1 MTGVPPVPWR
11 SAIGNIARAIAWPSP
26 HNHITGAAAWPYAG
40 SDSEE
45 VSPSPYSPHSREKRT
60 AMSQKISAALIGAF
74 VVGALVLVIVAVI
87 VFGSGQLFR
96 KTQEFVLYFGGSVNG
111 LRIGAPVKFMGVE
124 VGSVKDIRLEM
135 RGASGV
141 HMIPVI
147 IEIDLKK
154 VIRRGVAREEA
165 MDPNTIS
172 EFVKQGMRGQLLTES
187 FVTGVLYVG
196 FDWFPKTPL
205 RFVQQP
211 GGHFQYEEIP
221 TVPTGLEEA
230 QDAIVRVVKKLDD
243 IDFKA
248 AINSLTKTSDRVGE
262 LASSPSLKSILRS
275 LDSDMPELRGAILDL
290 RRLTATA
297 DTNITNV
304 SGELR
309 RTLSAAQATIEQI
322 AATMKEA
329 QTTIVSLRATV
340 DPNSP
345 TVYELT
351 KSLREVAGAASS
363 IRLLADSLDHNPQAL
378 ILGKPEIQEGK

>member
-1 MTGVPPVPWR
+1 M
-11 SAIGNIARAIAWPSP
+11 N
-26 HNHITGAAAWPYAG
+26 
-40 SDSEE
+40 
-45 VSPSPYSPHSREKRT
+45 
-60 AMSQKISAALIGAF
+60 QKISPTLIGAF
-74 VVGALVLVIVAVI
+74 VVGALALLVVAVI
-87 VFGSGQLFR
+87 AFGSGQLFR
-96 KTQEFVLYFGGSVNG
+96 KTQQFVLYFGGSVNG

-124 VGSVKDIRLEM
+124 IGSVKDIRLEM
-135 RGASGV
+135 QGPSRG
-141 HMIPVI
+141 HMMIPVI

-165 MDPNTIS
+165 MDPNTIR

-309 RTLSAAQATIEQI
+309 RTLTAAQGTIEQI

-340 DPNSP
+340 DPNSL

-378 ILGKPEIQEGK
+378 ILGKPEIQEEK

>member
-1 MTGVPPVPWR
+1 
-11 SAIGNIARAIAWPSP
+11 
-26 HNHITGAAAWPYAG
+26 
-40 SDSEE
+40 
-45 VSPSPYSPHSREKRT
+45 
-60 AMSQKISAALIGAF
+60 MSQKISPTLIGAF
-74 VVGALVLVIVAVI
+74 VVGALALLILAVI
-87 VFGSGQLFR
+87 AFGSGQLFR

-135 RGASGV
+135 QGASGV

-147 IEIDLKK
+147 IEIDRKK
-154 VIRRGVAREEA
+154 VIRRGVARKEA

-196 FDWFPKTPL
+196 FEWFPETPP

-211 GGHFQYEEIP
+211 SGHFQYEEIP

-230 QDAIVRVVKKLDD
+230 QDAIVRVVKKLDE

-248 AINSLTKTSDRVGE
+248 LAGSLTKTSDRFGE
-262 LASSPSLKSILRS
+262 LASSPALKSILKS
-275 LDSDMPELRGAILDL
+275 LDDDMPELRGAILDVRKL
-290 RRLTATA
+290 AATA
-297 DTNITNV
+297 NTSVTNV
-304 SGELR
+304 SADLHNVSGDFHQ
-309 RTLSAAQATIEQI
+309 TLTAAQSAIEQI

-329 QTTIVSLRATV
+329 QTTIVSVRGTV

-363 IRLLADSLDHNPQAL
+363 IRMLADSLDSNPQGI
-378 ILGKPEIQEGK
+378 ILGKPETQERK

>member
-1 MTGVPPVPWR
+1 
-11 SAIGNIARAIAWPSP
+11 
-26 HNHITGAAAWPYAG
+26 
-40 SDSEE
+40 
-45 VSPSPYSPHSREKRT
+45 
-60 AMSQKISAALIGAF
+60 
-74 VVGALVLVIVAVI
+74 
-87 VFGSGQLFR
+87 
-96 KTQEFVLYFGGSVNG
+96 
-111 LRIGAPVKFMGVE
+111 
-124 VGSVKDIRLEM
+124 
-135 RGASGV
+135 
-141 HMIPVI
+141 MIPVI

-165 MDPNTIS
+165 MDPNTIR

-196 FDWFPKTPL
+196 FDWFPQTPL

-211 GGHFQYEEIP
+211 GGHFQYDEIP

-309 RTLSAAQATIEQI
+309 RTLTAAQGTIEQI

>member
-1 MTGVPPVPWR
+1 
-11 SAIGNIARAIAWPSP
+11 
-26 HNHITGAAAWPYAG
+26 
-40 SDSEE
+40 
-45 VSPSPYSPHSREKRT
+45 
-60 AMSQKISAALIGAF
+60 MSQKISPTLIGAF
-74 VVGALVLVIVAVI
+74 VVGALALLILAVI
-87 VFGSGQLFR
+87 AFGSGQLFR

-135 RGASGV
+135 QGASGV

-147 IEIDLKK
+147 IEIDRKK
-154 VIRRGVAREEA
+154 VIRRGVARKEA

-196 FDWFPKTPL
+196 FEWFPETPL

-230 QDAIVRVVKKLDD
+230 QDAIVRVVKKLDE

-248 AINSLTKTSDRVGE
+248 LAGSLTKTSDRFGD
-262 LASSPSLKSILRS
+262 LASSPALKSILKS
-275 LDSDMPELRGAILDL
+275 LDDDMPELRGAILDL
-290 RRLTATA
+290 RRLAATA
-297 DTNITNV
+297 NTSVTNV
-304 SGELR
+304 SGDLHNVSGDLHQ
-309 RTLSAAQATIEQI
+309 TLTAAQSAIEQI
-322 AATMKEA
+322 AATMKET
-329 QTTIVSLRATV
+329 QTTIVSVRGTV

-363 IRLLADSLDHNPQAL
+363 IRMLADSLDSNPQGI
-378 ILGKPEIQEGK
+378 ILGKPETQERK

>member
-1 MTGVPPVPWR
+1 M
-11 SAIGNIARAIAWPSP
+11 
-26 HNHITGAAAWPYAG
+26 
-40 SDSEE
+40 
-45 VSPSPYSPHSREKRT
+45 
-60 AMSQKISAALIGAF
+60 Q
-74 VVGALVLVIVAVI
+74 
-87 VFGSGQLFR
+87 
-96 KTQEFVLYFGGSVNG
+96 
-111 LRIGAPVKFMGVE
+111 
-124 VGSVKDIRLEM
+124 
-135 RGASGV
+135 GASGV

-147 IEIDLKK
+147 IEIDRKK
-154 VIRRGVAREEA
+154 VIRRGVARKEA

-196 FDWFPKTPL
+196 FEWFPETPL

-230 QDAIVRVVKKLDD
+230 QDAIVRVVKKLDE

-248 AINSLTKTSDRVGE
+248 LAGSLTKTSDRFGE
-262 LASSPSLKSILRS
+262 LASSPALKSILKS
-275 LDSDMPELRGAILDL
+275 LDDDMPELRGAILDVRKL
-290 RRLTATA
+290 AATA
-297 DTNITNV
+297 NTSVTNV
-304 SGELR
+304 STDLHNVSGDFHQ
-309 RTLSAAQATIEQI
+309 TLTAAQSAIEQI

-329 QTTIVSLRATV
+329 QTTIVSVRGTV

-363 IRLLADSLDHNPQAL
+363 IRMLADSLDSNPQGI
-378 ILGKPEIQEGK
+378 ILGKPETQERK

>member
-1 MTGVPPVPWR
+1 M
-11 SAIGNIARAIAWPSP
+11 N
-26 HNHITGAAAWPYAG
+26 
-40 SDSEE
+40 
-45 VSPSPYSPHSREKRT
+45 
-60 AMSQKISAALIGAF
+60 QKISPTLIGAF
-74 VVGALVLVIVAVI
+74 VVGALALLIVAVI
-87 VFGSGQLFR
+87 AFGSGQLFR
-96 KTQEFVLYFGGSVNG
+96 KTQEFVLFFSGSVNG

-135 RGASGV
+135 QGASGV

-154 VIRRGVAREEA
+154 VIRRGVTTKEA
-165 MDPNTIS
+165 MNPNTIS
-172 EFVKQGMRGQLLTES
+172 EFVKQGMRAQLLTES

-196 FDWFPKTPL
+196 FAWFPETPL

-248 AINSLTKTSDRVGE
+248 LAGSLTKTSDRFGE
-262 LASSPSLKSILRS
+262 LASSPALKSILKS
-275 LDSDMPELRGAILDL
+275 LDDDMPELRGAILDL
-290 RRLTATA
+290 RRLAATV
-297 DTNITNV
+297 NTNV
-304 SGELR
+304 TNVAGDIHNVAGDLHQ
-309 RTLSAAQATIEQI
+309 TLTAAQSAIEQI

-329 QTTIVSLRATV
+329 QTTIVSVRATV

-345 TVYELT
+345 TVYELK
-351 KSLREVAGAASS
+351 KSLREVSGAASS
-363 IRLLADSLDHNPQAL
+363 IRMLADSLDRNPQAI
-378 ILGKPEIQEGK
+378 ILGKPETQEGK

>member
-1 MTGVPPVPWR
+1 
-11 SAIGNIARAIAWPSP
+11 
-26 HNHITGAAAWPYAG
+26 
-40 SDSEE
+40 
-45 VSPSPYSPHSREKRT
+45 
-60 AMSQKISAALIGAF
+60 MSQKISAALIGAF

-135 RGASGV
+135 QGASGV

-154 VIRRGVAREEA
+154 VIRRGVAKEEA
-165 MDPNTIS
+165 MDPNTIR

-205 RFVQQP
+205 RFVQQS

-309 RTLSAAQATIEQI
+309 RTLTAAQGTIEQI

>member
-1 MTGVPPVPWR
+1 
-11 SAIGNIARAIAWPSP
+11 
-26 HNHITGAAAWPYAG
+26 
-40 SDSEE
+40 
-45 VSPSPYSPHSREKRT
+45 
-60 AMSQKISAALIGAF
+60 MSKKISPTLIGAF
-74 VVGALVLVIVAVI
+74 VVGAVALLVVAVI
-87 VFGSGQLFR
+87 AFGSGQLFR
-96 KTQEFVLYFGGSVNG
+96 KTQQFVLYFGGSVNG

-135 RGASGV
+135 QGASGV

-154 VIRRGVAREEA
+154 VIRRGFAREEA
-165 MDPNTIS
+165 MNPNTIS

-196 FDWFPKTPL
+196 FDWFPETPL

-221 TVPTGLEEA
+221 TVPSGLEEA

-243 IDFKA
+243 IDFKGLA
-248 AINSLTKTSDRVGE
+248 GSLTKTSDRVGE
-262 LASSPSLKSILRS
+262 LASSPALKSILKS
-275 LDSDMPELRGAILDL
+275 LDNDMPELRGAILDFRKL
-290 RRLTATA
+290 AATA
-297 DTNITNV
+297 NTNVTNV
-304 SGELR
+304 SVDLHNVSGDLHQ
-309 RTLSAAQATIEQI
+309 TLTAAQSAIEQI

-329 QTTIVSLRATV
+329 QTTIVSVRGTV

-363 IRLLADSLDHNPQAL
+363 IRSLADSLDRNPQAI
-378 ILGKPEIQEGK
+378 ILGKPETQEGQ

>member
-1 MTGVPPVPWR
+1 M
-11 SAIGNIARAIAWPSP
+11 N
-26 HNHITGAAAWPYAG
+26 
-40 SDSEE
+40 
-45 VSPSPYSPHSREKRT
+45 
-60 AMSQKISAALIGAF
+60 QKISPTLIGAF
-74 VVGALVLVIVAVI
+74 VIGALALLILAVI
-87 VFGSGQLFR
+87 AFGSGQLFR
-96 KTQEFVLYFGGSVNG
+96 KTQDFVLYFGGSVNG

-124 VGSVKDIRLEM
+124 IGSVKDIRLEM
-135 RGASGV
+135 QGPSRG
-141 HMIPVI
+141 HMMIPVI

-165 MDPNTIS
+165 MNPNTIS
-172 EFVKQGMRGQLLTES
+172 EFVKQGMRAQLLTES

-196 FDWFPKTPL
+196 FDWFPETPL

-248 AINSLTKTSDRVGE
+248 LAGSLTKTSDRFGE
-262 LASSPSLKSILRS
+262 LAGSPALKSILKS
-275 LDSDMPELRGAILDL
+275 LDDDMPELRAAISDL
-290 RRLTATA
+290 RRVAATA
-297 DTNITNV
+297 NTSITNV
-304 SGELR
+304 SGDLHNVSGDLHQ
-309 RTLSAAQATIEQI
+309 TLTAAQSAIEQI

-329 QTTIVSLRATV
+329 QTTIVSVRGTV

-351 KSLREVAGAASS
+351 KSLREVSGAASS
-363 IRLLADSLDHNPQAL
+363 IRMLADSLDSNPQGI
-378 ILGKPEIQEGK
+378 ILGKPETQGKK